1 MTKFLGESWRR
12 TCFISFL
19 FIPELNLCFHPLEC
33 LASNFTFKMSIHY
46 PTVKVTRRKKN
57 INEGILFD
65 LTSNSHRY
73 NGKKSTEEREEN

>member
-1 MTKFLGESWRR
+1 MTKFLGESRR
-12 TCFISFL
+12 WTCFISFL
-19 FIPELNLCFHPLEC
+19 FVPELNLPFHPLEC
-33 LASNFTFKMSIHY
+33 LSSNFTFKMSIHY

-73 NGKKSTEEREEN
+73 NGKKCMEEREEN